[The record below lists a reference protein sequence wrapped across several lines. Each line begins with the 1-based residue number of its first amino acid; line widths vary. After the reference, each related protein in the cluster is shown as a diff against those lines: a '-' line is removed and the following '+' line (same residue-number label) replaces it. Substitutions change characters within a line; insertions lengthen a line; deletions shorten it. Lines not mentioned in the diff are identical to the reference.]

1 MQREQGP
8 TPFQRDGALPHNRH
22 TMPVPA
28 AVRQPDPPGVG
39 WFATPLAQR
48 LLREEQRQVLPLL
61 AGCYGQVG
69 LYLRGCES
77 GPAELSGNMLQ
88 SVVRLSGAH
97 GVLRGDLCCRA
108 AELPLQRESVD
119 LFYLLHVFEART
131 PPAALL
137 AEAERTLTPEGALL
151 MVALNPLSPW
161 RARWAP
167 AGLRT
172 VSAAASRD
180 WLRDAGFEVLQQRGV
195 GPVLPWLDA
204 AAQRARGG
212 HDAFSGLRA
221 GYALLARKR
230 RAGLTPLRSRV
241 PLPIGAGVPT
251 A

>member
-1 MQREQGP
+1 
-8 TPFQRDGALPHNRH
+8 
-22 TMPVPA
+22 MPVPA
-28 AVRQPDPPGVG
+28 AARQPDPPGVG
-39 WFATPLAQR
+39 WFATPPAQR

-77 GPAELSGNMLQ
+77 APAELSGNMLQ
-88 SVVRLSGAH
+88 TVVRLCSARE
-97 GVLRGDLCCRA
+97 LLQGDLRCHA

-119 LFYLLHVFEART
+119 LFYLLHVFEAQT

-137 AEAERTLTPEGALL
+137 AEAERALTPEGALL

-161 RARWAP
+161 RARWATSGVR
-167 AGLRT
+167 A
-172 VSAAASRD
+172 VSAATTRE
-180 WLRDAGFEVLQQRGV
+180 WLRDAGFEIVQQRGV

-204 AAQRARGG
+204 TAHRARAGR
-212 HDAFSGLRA
+212 DAFSGLRA
-221 GYALLARKR
+221 GYAMLARKR
-230 RAGLTPLRSRV
+230 RPGLTPLRSRA